1 MLLADRRVVS
11 GSPWCSPRGHHGLTF
26 LAECPAYT
34 LARTGTDGDPE
45 KRSTMSVV
53 PTLEYDEEANA
64 LYLRFSSGDIDETI
78 VLSDSVYVDV
88 DANGDPV
95 GIEILHATPKELP
108 SATSRVRISGAGLA
122 LMA

>member
-1 MLLADRRVVS
+1 MS
-11 GSPWCSPRGHHGLTF
+11 G
-26 LAECPAYT
+26 
-34 LARTGTDGDPE
+34 
-45 KRSTMSVV
+45 V

-64 LYLRFSSGDIDETI
+64 LYLRLSSADVDDTI

-108 SATSRVRISGAGLA
+108 SIGLPGQAVA
-122 LMA
+122 LRELLKPTAA